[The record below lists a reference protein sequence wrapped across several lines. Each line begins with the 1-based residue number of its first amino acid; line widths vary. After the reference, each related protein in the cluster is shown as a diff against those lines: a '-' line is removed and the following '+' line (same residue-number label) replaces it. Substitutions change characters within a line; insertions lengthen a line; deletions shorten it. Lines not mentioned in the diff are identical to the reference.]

1 MDAFLIAHEGAV
13 RLACFAG
20 VFALVALLER
30 LRPRRK
36 ASVPRLR
43 RWIDNLSVSALGA
56 LAVRWALPLGEVAFA
71 VWVAERGWGFFNQVH
86 WPQWIEFALAVLAL
100 DFVIYWQHRLFH
112 LVPWLWRLHLMHHAD
127 LDFDLTTGSRFH
139 PLEFLLSA
147 GIKLG
152 AIALLGPAALAVL
165 AFAVLLNVCAV
176 FNHSNWHLGERLDRA
191 LRLLLVTP
199 DMHRVHHSSLVEET
213 NSNFGFNIPWWDRLF
228 GSYRAQPALGHQ
240 QMQIGLAPLRD
251 PKRLTLPWMLALP
264 FLRIQARQS

>member
-1 MDAFLIAHEGAV
+1 MDAVILGHEGAI
-13 RLACFAG
+13 RLGFFLG
-20 VFALVALLER
+20 VFALVALFER
-30 LRPRRK
+30 RRPRRE

-43 RWIDNLSVSALGA
+43 RWIDNLSVSAIGA
-56 LAVRWALPLGEVAFA
+56 LTLRVVLPLGEVAFA
-71 VWVAERGWGFFNQVH
+71 VWVAQRGWGLFNQTD
-86 WPQWIEFALAVLAL
+86 WPLWLEFALALLAL
-100 DFVIYWQHRLFH
+100 DLVIYWQHRLFH

-165 AFAVLLNVCAV
+165 VFAVLLNVCAV
-176 FNHSNWHLGERLDRA
+176 FNHSNWDIGERADGL

-199 DMHRVHHSSLVEET
+199 DMHRVHHSTRVEET

-251 PKRLTLPWMLALP
+251 PRRLTLPWMLALP
-264 FLRIQARQS
+264 FLRTRAHES